1 MMKLLQRKKNKA
13 ARPDNGGAIVLSID
27 SSSRGLEFLIE
38 LVKKI
43 RPSDAGN
50 IKEAELKFQ
59 AMLYQLQQD
68 RSLIFSLRRSLLSQ
82 FQHSEILT
90 ALTASGIVS
99 SRGFVQE
106 LIIKLQHKMLPALQ
120 KPNDF
125 LYVLNR
131 IFYLKT
137 DYKWVGGINK
147 ELWKNFFEL
156 LGIQINLT
164 DPRLTGQLQ
173 QALQILSYRA
183 ATTGLEKEIA
193 SRLETASNATYP
205 FLEQNRLVS
214 LYLERYSHG
223 QQVGERKLLINNIGE
238 ALYNC
243 LQSIQWI
250 KEQRKEHGTSLA
262 QTFLLVR
269 LEQEI
274 ERMFIILD
282 VLDSDQQFNT
292 ERFIQYFSTVIRNE
306 NRKNSL
312 GEFLSDSLGMLAY
325 QIAEHKGRKG
335 EAYISVTRRDYIL
348 LFRSAMGGGLIISFI
363 AIFKNL
369 LGKIPVAP
377 FWGGL
382 FYSINYSFGF
392 VLMDQTR
399 TTLATKQPAY
409 TASALAGSLDSSKLK
424 GKPDLHNLAIA
435 VARVARSQIASFA
448 GNLLVVFPLTYI
460 FAALYHM
467 LFGIKI
473 AEGIAAEKLLLDQHP
488 WQSLALL
495 YACFT
500 GFFLFVSGLIAGYIE
515 NSVVYGNVPERL
527 KTHPVLSATMSK
539 KRLDKL
545 VRLVKNSS
553 GAFAG
558 SVALGFFLGI
568 AGPLGK
574 IMGLPF
580 DIRHITISA
589 GNTAIGFYGLDHQVS
604 PGYLFTIISGVLM
617 IGFLNFIVSFSFAF
631 YVAVRSRGIRLKE
644 YTEFFGILR
653 RYFAKY
659 PADFIRPPR
668 DIRQAKDLA

>member
-1 MMKLLQRKKNKA
+1 
-13 ARPDNGGAIVLSID
+13 
-27 SSSRGLEFLIE
+27 
-38 LVKKI
+38 
-43 RPSDAGN
+43 
-50 IKEAELKFQ
+50 
-59 AMLYQLQQD
+59 
-68 RSLIFSLRRSLLSQ
+68 
-82 FQHSEILT
+82 
-90 ALTASGIVS
+90 
-99 SRGFVQE
+99 
-106 LIIKLQHKMLPALQ
+106 
-120 KPNDF
+120 
-125 LYVLNR
+125 
-131 IFYLKT
+131 
-137 DYKWVGGINK
+137 
-147 ELWKNFFEL
+147 
-156 LGIQINLT
+156 
-164 DPRLTGQLQ
+164 
-173 QALQILSYRA
+173 
-183 ATTGLEKEIA
+183 
-193 SRLETASNATYP
+193 
-205 FLEQNRLVS
+205 
-214 LYLERYSHG
+214 
-223 QQVGERKLLINNIGE
+223 
-238 ALYNC
+238 
-243 LQSIQWI
+243 
-250 KEQRKEHGTSLA
+250 
-262 QTFLLVR
+262 
-269 LEQEI
+269 
-274 ERMFIILD
+274 
-282 VLDSDQQFNT
+282 
-292 ERFIQYFSTVIRNE
+292 
-306 NRKNSL
+306 
-312 GEFLSDSLGMLAY
+312 
-325 QIAEHKGRKG
+325 
-335 EAYISVTRRDYIL
+335 
-348 LFRSAMGGGLIISFI
+348 
-363 AIFKNL
+363 
-369 LGKIPVAP
+369 
-377 FWGGL
+377 
-382 FYSINYSFGF
+382 
-392 VLMDQTR
+392 MDQTR

-515 NSVVYGNVPERL
+515 NSVVYGKVPERL

-604 PGYLFTIISGVLM
+604 LGYLFTIISGVLM
-617 IGFLNFIVSFSFAF
+617 IGLLNFVVSFSFAF